1 MVRFSIKGGVTMP
14 PTQWAAKAT
23 GESLIHLIMWDI
35 MKKAKRVKSLKDA
48 LLIFCRSTG

>member
-14 PTQWAAKAT
+14 PTQRATKAK
-23 GESLIHLIMWDI
+23 GETLTHFDVVR
-35 MKKAKRVKSLKDA
+35 KAKRVKSLKDA